1 MSDGDSERSRRRRR
15 FGLDQP
21 GDLGERRE
29 GQEPIGRRRAAVP
42 APARRRTEREQA
54 RPRTAG
60 GDPPEPPARARLRW
74 RLLALGSGVL
84 CLALVVAACLSPS
97 FRVRDIQVEGAT
109 RVGSSAVV
117 TASGIRSGTSI
128 FLVNSQA
135 ISQRL
140 DGQVWVRTSS
150 VVTLLPGTVR
160 ISVDEWEP
168 VAVYTPTGS
177 TAVYLSAQGTIL
189 GSANAHGGLA
199 LIDGPDTG
207 TSAGHLAIDNRLLRP
222 LVNIQQGLPG
232 LIGQPVNHFQL
243 DRCWNLT
250 MYGASGWRA
259 MFGRMLTPTDYAT
272 LQSKVAALRSVAPD
286 VNFKD
291 STVYVNL
298 ENPSEVTIGHGL
310 DVAPTPT
317 PTPTPAATPTPKPTA
332 TPTPGP
338 VSAVTPTPKATPST
352 SPSPTPAAQGACS

>member
-1 MSDGDSERSRRRRR
+1 MSDRDSERGRRRRR

-29 GQEPIGRRRAAVP
+29 GQEPVGRRRAAVP

-54 RPRTAG
+54 RPRPAG
-60 GDPPEPPARARLRW
+60 GDPTEPPARARLRW
-74 RLLALGSGVL
+74 RLLALGSGAL
-84 CLALVVAACLSPS
+84 CLALVVAACLAPS
-97 FRVRDIQVEGAT
+97 FRVRDIQVVGAT

-128 FLVNSQA
+128 FLVNSQEIA
-135 ISQRL
+135 QRL

-160 ISVDEWEP
+160 ISVEEWEP

-177 TAVYLSAQGTIL
+177 GAVYLSAQGTIL

-250 MYGASGWRA
+250 MYGDSGWRA
-259 MFGRMLTPTDYAT
+259 MFGRMLTPSDYAT

-317 PTPTPAATPTPKPTA
+317 PTPTPSATPTPKPTA

-338 VSAVTPTPKATPST
+338 VSAVTPTPKASPSI